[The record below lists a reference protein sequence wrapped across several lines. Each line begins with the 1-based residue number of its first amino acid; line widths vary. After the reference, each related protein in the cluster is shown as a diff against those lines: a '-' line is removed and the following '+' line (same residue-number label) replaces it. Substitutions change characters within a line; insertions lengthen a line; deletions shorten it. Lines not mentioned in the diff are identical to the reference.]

1 MKSCTRVFF
10 TSRPEHVRIGIL
22 DFGLLA
28 VDGVFIGLDLA
39 RVCGV
44 PGVWSFCEEPVWIRG
59 RQVFSVGQDF
69 ASVEAW
75 DTGSGHY
82 DVVRYT
88 KHTTESFK
96 GLVETLLKQ
105 FTAD

>member
-1 MKSCTRVFF
+1 MCGASAKSR
-10 TSRPEHVRIGIL
+10 SG
-22 DFGLLA
+22 
-28 VDGVFIGLDLA
+28 
-39 RVCGV
+39 
-44 PGVWSFCEEPVWIRG
+44 SEEE
-59 RQVFSVGQDF
+59 VFSVGQDF